1 MTNKNPESLMKMLN
15 VTFILI
21 ITILFSACASH
32 RSYETGQFR
41 DREIEYSQIALDKDG
56 LSQKQIEAITS
67 TKPPESFPVDVA
79 IIILKN
85 GYIDPQIEDTFTY
98 NVIRQL
104 NKSEKIKRITLI
116 PEFLVPT
123 PINFN
128 AIQELG
134 VRSLSEYMIVFNVDS
149 SELFKWTTIVKD
161 KYEISSSVNFILVD
175 SFTSAMLAS
184 DKLFSTQEYFENL
197 FELDEKRKAQKVL
210 FSEQSKL
217 LADEIDILFTKK

>member
-1 MTNKNPESLMKMLN
+1 MKMLN

-21 ITILFSACASH
+21 ITILLSACASH
-32 RSYETGQFR
+32 RSYETSQFR
-41 DREIEYSQIALDKDG
+41 EREIQYSQIALDKDG
-56 LSQKQIEAITS
+56 LSHEQIKVITS
-67 TKPPESFPVDVA
+67 TKPPESYPFYIA

-98 NVIRQL
+98 NIVNEL
-104 NKSEKIKRITLI
+104 NKSKKIKRITII
-116 PEFLVPT
+116 PEYLVAT

-134 VRSLSEYMIVFNVDS
+134 VRSLSEYIIVFNIDG
-149 SELFKWTTIVKD
+149 SELFKWTTIIKG
-161 KYEISSSVNFILVD
+161 KYELTSSVDFIIVD

-184 DKLFSTQEYFENL
+184 DKLYSTQEYFENL

-210 FSEQSKL
+210 FTEQSKL
-217 LADEIDILFTKK
+217 MANEIDVLFANE